1 MTARETV
8 AQAIAKYAPN
18 QRVAEAMGLGALLE
32 GGSLGSG
39 GFGTGDAGQSHGPFQ
54 IYQVAHHDIT
64 PAQSED
70 PDYAVRYMLHS
81 YEDAAAKVPDSLWKS
96 NPELAAEH
104 TAYLAERPAKDY
116 LLTAGPATVDA
127 KWKQVVGK
135 IPQAQGQP
143 VGTLP
148 GPGASSPLLSGFSS
162 GVGGLS
168 GTMTA
173 VVAIVLLIVIM
184 RK

>member
-39 GFGTGDAGQSHGPFQ
+39 GFGTGDYGQSHGPFQ

-64 PAQSED
+64 VAQSED
-70 PDYAVRYMLHS
+70 PDYAVRYMLKS
-81 YEDAAAKVPDSLWKS
+81 YEDAAAKVPDALWQS

-104 TAYLAERPAKDY
+104 TAYLAERPKYDY
-116 LLTAGPATVDA
+116 LQTAGASTIDT
-127 KWKQVVGK
+127 KWRQVVAQV
-135 IPQAQGQP
+135 PQAQGQP
-143 VGTLP
+143 VGKLSGSGTQM
-148 GPGASSPLLSGFSS
+148 LSGFG

-173 VVAIVLLIVIM
+173 VIAVVLLIVIL